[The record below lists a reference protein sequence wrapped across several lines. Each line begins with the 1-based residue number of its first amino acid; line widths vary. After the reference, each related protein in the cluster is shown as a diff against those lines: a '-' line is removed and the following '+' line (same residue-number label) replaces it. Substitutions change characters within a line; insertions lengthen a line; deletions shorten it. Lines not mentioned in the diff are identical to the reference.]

1 MKPIK
6 TSVVLPNIF
15 AVSTKFV
22 NFFLVKINAQY
33 IAFDTG
39 TSQEIALQELI
50 RLNIK
55 PEDIVDVFLTHSDSD
70 HIGGIGLFRNA
81 KIFIPKQEEQMFNG
95 STKRTAF
102 TKNRFN
108 YSYKTLNDGETVDID
123 GASIKCIVTP
133 GHTKGSACYILNGK
147 YLFSG
152 DNFSLKDGKAQTFTA
167 LFNMDGKEQKK
178 SIINIISR
186 LQNIEAVFTGHHGY
200 TEKFT
205 EAFEHWQK

>member
-6 TSVVLPNIF
+6 TSEVLTNIF
-15 AVSTKFV
+15 AVSTGYV
-22 NFFLVKINAQY
+22 NFFLVKTGQKY

-39 TSQEIALQELI
+39 TSQEMALQELI

-55 PEDIVDVFLTHSDSD
+55 PEDVVAVFLTHSDSD
-70 HIGGIGLFRNA
+70 HIGGIGLFRYA
-81 KIFIPKQEEQMFNG
+81 KIYIPKQEELMFNG

-102 TKNRFN
+102 TRNKFDCN
-108 YSYKTLNDGETVDID
+108 YETLNDGQTVDLE

-133 GHTKGSACYILNGK
+133 GHTKGSSCYILNGK

-152 DNFSLKDGKAQTFTA
+152 DNFSLKNGKARLFIA

-178 SIINIISR
+178 SLVNIISK
-186 LQNIEAVFTGHHGY
+186 LQNIEGVFTGHHGY